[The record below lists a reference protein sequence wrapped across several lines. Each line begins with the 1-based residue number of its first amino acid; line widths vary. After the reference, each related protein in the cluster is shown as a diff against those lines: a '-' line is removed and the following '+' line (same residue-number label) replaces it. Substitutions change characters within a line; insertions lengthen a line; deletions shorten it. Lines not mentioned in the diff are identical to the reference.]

1 MKLEV
6 DVYIFSIF
14 SLSSLQGVKSLG
26 LSREIVKTFS
36 ICQAQELG
44 SQSGALGPLPGLLIT
59 GILGTWVRGVSGE
72 TLG

>member
-6 DVYIFSIF
+6 DVYIFPIF
-14 SLSSLQGVKSLG
+14 SLYSLQGVKSLG
-26 LSREIVKTFS
+26 LIREIVKILS

-59 GILGTWVRGVSGE
+59 
-72 TLG
+72 